1 MEQQHRGVASD
12 RPTLVVRDYRVFI
25 FSRKRTNAC
34 EHEENAPRFRRK
46 LTESSKMR
54 EERLSTLSAFLPWSV
69 LLGASHQVPIF
80 LSISPSILPEATASP
95 DPNRRAKPVA
105 TCMTYNRNDRPCSP
119 HVTHA
124 RASTITIP
132 PLPRNNNPQQ
142 QHTFTNLDHH
152 S

>member
-1 MEQQHRGVASD
+1 
-12 RPTLVVRDYRVFI
+12 
-25 FSRKRTNAC
+25 
-34 EHEENAPRFRRK
+34 
-46 LTESSKMR
+46 MR
-54 EERLSTLSAFLPWSV
+54 EEGLSTLSAFLLCSV
-69 LLGASHQVPIF
+69 LLGASYQVPIF

-95 DPNRRAKPVA
+95 GHNRRAKPVA

-142 QHTFTNLDHH
+142 QHTFTLFDHH
-152 S
+152 SYSFVNGQAARIRAYRAVRGKGGRGRRDRASYTLREQFTIASFKVEGNRK